1 MHLYDNHAVLE
12 ISTTYVTQNLGQ
24 LYLPLL
30 QHSITLLQLTT
41 DVIPQHESQ
50 SGTQFFLI

>member
-50 SGTQFFLI
+50 SGTQFF